1 MMIKKLLL
9 VLISVLAFI
18 SCDKDEEKLDNKEA
32 LIENLDLFQTNWSG
46 MYTDEFNQVKIQ
58 LSFYEKGLLRCVMDS
73 DSDAIYSYNHVSK
86 IIYLSST
93 YPTDIDL
100 SGSWWIVDIT
110 ENYLLLQRGIDGADP
125 NALDVLELTKVS

>member
-1 MMIKKLLL
+1 MIKKLLL

-86 IIYLSST
+86 IISLSST